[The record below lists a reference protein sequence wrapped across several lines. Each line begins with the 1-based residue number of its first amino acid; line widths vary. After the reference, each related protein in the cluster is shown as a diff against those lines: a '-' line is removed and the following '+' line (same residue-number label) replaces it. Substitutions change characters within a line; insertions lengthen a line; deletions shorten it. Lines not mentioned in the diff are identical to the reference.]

1 MKKFDIWEEGYC
13 CTGESGKAHCLAK
26 DVEGEDFFDA
36 VEKWYNN
43 LPNPKDYGELRISH
57 SGTDTDA
64 RIWGCRLFDN
74 EADARKSFG

>member
-1 MKKFDIWEEGYC
+1 MEKFDIWEEGFC
-13 CTGESGKAHCLAK
+13 CTGQEGTAHCLAK

-43 LPNPKDYGELRISH
+43 LPNPKDYGELAIKDGVASL
-57 SGTDTDA
+57 
-64 RIWGCRLFDN
+64 WGCRLFDN